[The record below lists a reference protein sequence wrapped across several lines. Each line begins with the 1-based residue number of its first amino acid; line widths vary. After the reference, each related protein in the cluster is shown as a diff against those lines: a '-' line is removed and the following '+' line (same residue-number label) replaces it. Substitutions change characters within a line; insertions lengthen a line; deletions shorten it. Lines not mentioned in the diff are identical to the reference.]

1 MQLTLNTQRS
11 NIATC
16 PHGLPLGACPICNG
30 LAAGGGKKADFSA
43 KPGEMSWNECAAIG
57 AFLKA
62 QRLAK
67 EVKKQDFINFAQR
80 TADFQ
85 KKLANISQNITQFNL
100 NMLDNF
106 PKIFSVPIIFIAKNI
121 IQKPINFV
129 RILPTIIHNTY
140 QKLTDVASKIMSL
153 LGDAKT
159 EAKQKIA
166 KLHEKLKRKI
176 TSIFEEIIN
185 DSNT

>member
-30 LAAGGGKKADFSA
+30 MASGGGKKADFSA

-57 AFLKA
+57 AFLRAQKLARQTKA
-62 QRLAK
+62 QDVL
-67 EVKKQDFINFAQR
+67 NFAKVSEV
-80 TADFQ
+80 FQ
-85 KKLANISQNITQFNL
+85 NKLDKISHNITLFNL
-100 NMLDNF
+100 NAEKML
-106 PKIFSVPIIFIAKNI
+106 PRIISAPIIFITKNL
-121 IQKPINFV
+121 IQKPIIFMRN
-129 RILPTIIHNTY
+129 LPVIIQNLS
-140 QKLTDVASKIMSL
+140 QKLSDAASKITSL
-153 LGDAKT
+153 IGEKIT
-159 EAKQKIA
+159 ENKQKIA

-176 TSIFEEIIN
+176 TSIYEEIIN